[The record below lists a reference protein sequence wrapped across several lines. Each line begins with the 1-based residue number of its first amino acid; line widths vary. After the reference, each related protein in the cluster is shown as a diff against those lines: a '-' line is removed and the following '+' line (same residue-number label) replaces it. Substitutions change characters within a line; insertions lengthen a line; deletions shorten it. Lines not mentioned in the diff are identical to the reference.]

1 MMTTNPSHAAPL
13 RRIYERPPSMVPAWT
28 RAVTAG
34 GKRPAA
40 PPTGETLALPNLEL
54 ELWPQRADPGHLARY
69 KQLCG
74 FTGDQRLPL
83 PYPQLM
89 AGSLHFHMLTD
100 PQFPLPPAGLV
111 HLGNHIEQTR
121 PLRPDDP
128 IHFACRFGTTALT
141 ARGLEFELLT
151 QATVYGEPVWR
162 SVLTILSRAV
172 RDEAAAKAKATQT
185 ASGSR
190 RAPPALPGTPLRS
203 LLLRV
208 PEDTGRR
215 YAAVAG
221 DYNPIHLHLITAKLF
236 GFPRAIAH
244 GMWTFSRTLA
254 EASDDLPPGPLQC
267 DVRFS
272 KPVLLPS
279 TVQLRANRIDSGVAF
294 AMSNRDGS
302 TQHLSGQVVTRTA
315 PTRPFAA

>member
-1 MMTTNPSHAAPL
+1 MTTTNPSQSAPL

-34 GKRPAA
+34 GKRPEAPLDGAA
-40 PPTGETLALPNLEL
+40 PALPNLEL
-54 ELWPQRADPGHLARY
+54 ELWPQRTDPGHLARY
-69 KQLCG
+69 RQLCG
-74 FTGDQRLPL
+74 FAGDQHLPL
-83 PYPQLM
+83 PYPQVM
-89 AGSLHFHMLTD
+89 AGPLHFHMLTD

-111 HLGNHIEQTR
+111 HLANRIEQVR
-121 PLRPDDP
+121 PLRADDP
-128 IHFACRFGTTALT
+128 IHFACRFGATALT
-141 ARGLEFELLT
+141 ARGLEFELTT

-172 RDEAAAKAKATQT
+172 RDEAAAKAKAAQ
-185 ASGSR
+185 ASSESR
-190 RAPPALPGTPLRS
+190 PAPAPLPGTPLRS

-215 YAAVAG
+215 YAGVAG
-221 DYNPIHLHLITAKLF
+221 DYNPIHLHLISAKLF

-244 GMWTFSRTLA
+244 GMWTFARTVA
-254 EASDDLPPGPLQC
+254 EASDDLPAGPLQC

-279 TVQLRANRIDSGVAF
+279 TVQVRANRIDSGVAF
-294 AMSNRDGS
+294 GMTSRDGS
-302 TQHLSGQVVTRTA
+302 ILHLSGQVVTRTA
-315 PTRPFAA
+315 PASLFAA